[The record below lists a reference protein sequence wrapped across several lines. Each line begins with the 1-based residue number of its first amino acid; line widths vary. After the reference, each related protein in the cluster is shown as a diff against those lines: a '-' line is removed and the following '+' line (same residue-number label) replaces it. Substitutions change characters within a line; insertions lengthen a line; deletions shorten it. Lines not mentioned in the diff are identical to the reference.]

1 MNNLMFL
8 GAKSCGKSTIMNSL
22 CRLLIEKGYRTS
34 SFNTQDDIPMEV
46 IAQYRGEYDSILL
59 EASEL
64 IDVNIADMA
73 DASVVLVGDIERG
86 GVFAVLYGMYV
97 LLKGRRISGFLINK
111 FRGDDRILKPGLKF
125 LEEKTGV
132 PFLGVIPYVSA
143 EDDFIDIFRM
153 SVELDLMSKIL
164 GVDL

>member
-1 MNNLMFL
+1 MNNLMLL
-8 GAKSCGKSTIMNSL
+8 GAKGCGKSTIMDSL
-22 CRLLIEKGYRTS
+22 CRLLIEKGYRVF
-34 SFNTQDDIPMEV
+34 SFNTQDETPMEV
-46 IAQYRGEYDSILL
+46 IAQSPGEYDSILV

-64 IDVNIADMA
+64 IDVNIANMA

-97 LLKGRRISGFLINK
+97 LLKNRRLSGFLINK
-111 FRGDDRILKPGLKF
+111 FRGDEKILKPGLKF

-132 PFLGVIPYVSA
+132 PFLGVIPYVSVGD
-143 EDDFIDIFRM
+143 EFIDIFRM

-164 GVDL
+164 DVNL

>member
-8 GAKSCGKSTIMNSL
+8 GAKGCGKSTIMDSL
-22 CRLLIEKGYRTS
+22 CRLLIEKGYRVF
-34 SFNTQDDIPMEV
+34 SFNTQDETPMEV
-46 IAQYRGEYDSILL
+46 IAQSPGEYDSILV

-64 IDVNIADMA
+64 IDVNIANMA

-97 LLKGRRISGFLINK
+97 LLKNRRLSGFLINK
-111 FRGDDRILKPGLKF
+111 FRGDEKILKPGLKF

-143 EDDFIDIFRM
+143 GDEFIDIFRM

-164 GVDL
+164 DVNL